1 MGTWGPRIFDDD
13 TACDTRFEYRDLLSH
28 GATGPQATDHMIQI
42 HATGPD
48 FGGYQL
54 TFWLALAATQSRLGR
69 LEDRV
74 RDKALKII
82 DSGEDLAAWD
92 QPGPTFL
99 RRRRAALQRLRRR
112 LLGPQ
117 LAPVSVK
124 QCWRQTTE
132 LQPGQHVLYRR
143 RDGRRML
150 LRVMDV
156 EHYGACTYPMV
167 MVLSWRDGE
176 PLPSGQTLTQLGSAH
191 AFSHGEPC
199 GSRSSV
205 AVRPMG
211 SPSGWRSSASGGMV
225 RYRTGTVGCRAT
237 GTSSA
242 TGRRRQWQPRIPRA
256 DHSSVVD
263 THHALRHSPG
273 KVPECPLRRLLDPL
287 ERNTTLGLPGPA

>member
-74 RDKALKII
+74 RDTVLQII

-99 RRRRAALQRLRRR
+99 RRRRGALQRLRRR

-117 LAPVSVK
+117 PAPVPVK
-124 QCWRQTTE
+124 QRWRQTTE

-191 AFSHGEPC
+191 AFSHGEPMWF
-199 GSRSSV
+199 SVKRRS
-205 AVRPMG
+205 PTDG
-211 SPSGWRSSASGGMV
+211 
-225 RYRTGTVGCRAT
+225 
-237 GTSSA
+237 
-242 TGRRRQWQPRIPRA
+242 IPKRLEVLRERW
-256 DHSSVVD
+256 DGPLPH
-263 THHALRHSPG
+263 RHSWLPCNWD
-273 KVPECPLRRLLDPL
+273 E
-287 ERNTTLGLPGPA
+287 LGDWAPPPVAAENSQG

>member
-28 GATGPQATDHMIQI
+28 GATGPQATDHMIQN

-82 DSGEDLAAWD
+82 DSGEDLAAWG

-117 LAPVSVK
+117 PAPMPVK
-124 QCWRQTTE
+124 QRWRQTTE

-191 AFSHGEPC
+191 AFSHGEPMWF
-199 GSRSSV
+199 SV
-205 AVRPMG
+205 K
-211 SPSGWRSSASGGMV
+211 
-225 RYRTGTVGCRAT
+225 
-237 GTSSA
+237 
-242 TGRRRQWQPRIPRA
+242 
-256 DHSSVVD
+256 
-263 THHALRHSPG
+263 RHSPTDG
-273 KVPECPLRRLLDPL
+273 IPKRLEVLRERWDGPLPHRHSWLPCNWD
-287 ERNTTLGLPGPA
+287 ELGDWAPPPVAAENSRG